1 MVDNKSLTAIYL
13 KEVLNLLG
21 DYIMLK
27 KLLLVFPLVISI
39 NIFAQDSESASDVE
53 EVVTVGSQIK
63 GAKITGALPVTVI
76 STEDIEG
83 IGVESG
89 DELFAEL
96 AEMGSNN
103 FNQTDFSGG
112 YNASRG
118 DVGSLDLR
126 NIGTG
131 NTLTLLNG
139 RRLVQSPG
147 YATEWV
153 GGSYVPVSSVN
164 SNLIPVYGSE
174 RIEILRDGAA
184 SIYGADAVAGVIN
197 TVLKDD
203 FEGLTVRLRTN
214 WYDSFEAQDNK
225 VSIQWGKDYADG
237 TNVSVYYDGYI
248 REKIRGAEDPKWV
261 NGDLR
266 RYLPSPT
273 SNDPDG
279 QFNDSTWRNASASSV
294 WGQFYT
300 GSGSNVHSMYRPD
313 DSNCTRTPN
322 SNMYSIP
329 GLTNM
334 CIYDSSSIRAE
345 NRTNYGETYDK
356 RGDLDRHNIVVFIN
370 RELDNGIE
378 AYSEISFY
386 QSKSDKVLYAG
397 THLGL
402 GSSSKQGGNTQPFL
416 IPSTNYWLN
425 QIQQGPIGSS
435 GGALFV
441 DEEADH
447 LWARYFRF
455 STPRSWDSTRQTW
468 RLLQG
473 FRGTYGDW
481 DWDAAVVAS
490 KGTSKMNNHGR
501 ANLTLLDAAL
511 ARSTP
516 DAYNPFCAGVNCGEE
531 EFMTT
536 IYRNNTTELYMVDFK
551 MSNPSVY
558 SLPAG
563 DVGMLVGAEIRKE
576 TMDDA
581 RDPNIDGTIVYSTV
595 PEAKNQ
601 ATFPYISNISN
612 SSPSPNTYGERTVAS
627 IFLEMQIPLAT
638 NLESQLAVRG
648 ENADDYGSNVVGKF
662 AVGYT
667 PTDWL
672 KIRGSKSTSHRAPN
686 LITVNEGMVVRN
698 NTLQDYLYTAANGE
712 EGDSYSIQRVA
723 KGNDNLEAE
732 ESTNT
737 NFGIVVTPFDDL
749 IITIDTWEIAAEN
762 TVGLFGERNH
772 LLLDTLI
779 RAEGGPSECTGN
791 PFVIRGTF
799 VEDND
804 PESTTYNADW
814 DSNFCK
820 SGMVQRVED
829 VYVNLDNR
837 TLSGTDM
844 AIEYSIDTSFGSF
857 SAKLMSVQYDE
868 FLQEASGDSVR
879 LIEATKNGGALAGLP
894 APAGYGDLLNTFT
907 NRAYPEVKNTLR
919 ISWRN
924 GPWNAYLSQT
934 RIGSFQD
941 LGTTDNAKV
950 VDVSGSKNDVYAC
963 SQPLLNTY
971 VPGSYTCGDT
981 WKVDAMRTVNLTVGY
996 KFDNGLRVRGTIRNL
1011 EDERAPLSDEYTWGF
1026 VADQH
1031 SDYGK
1036 SYSLELYKN
1045 F

>member
-1 MVDNKSLTAIYL
+1 
-13 KEVLNLLG
+13 
-21 DYIMLK
+21 MLK

-39 NIFAQDSESASDVE
+39 NIYAQESESASDVE
-53 EVVTVGSQIK
+53 EVVVVGSQIK

-76 STEDIEG
+76 SADEIEG

-174 RIEILRDGAA
+174 RIEILRDGAS

-225 VSIQWGKDYADG
+225 VSIQWGKDFDDG
-237 TNVSVYYDGYI
+237 TNVSVYYDGYV

-266 RYLPSPT
+266 RYLPSPL
-273 SNDPDG
+273 SSDPLG
-279 QFNDSTWRNASASSV
+279 QFNDTTWRNQSASSV

-313 DSNCTRTPN
+313 DAYCTGTW
-322 SNMYSIP
+322 SKWKTTDYYTIP
-329 GLTNM
+329 GLDNM
-334 CIYDSSSIRAE
+334 CMYDASSIRDE

-386 QSKSDKVLYAG
+386 QSKSDRVLYAG

-402 GSSSKQGGNTQPFL
+402 GNSSKQGGNTQPFL

-425 QIQQGPIGSS
+425 QLQRDNGD
-435 GGALFV
+435 LFV
-441 DEEADH
+441 DKEADH

-455 STPRSWDSTRQTW
+455 STPRSYDSTRQTW

-473 FRGTYGDW
+473 FIGTYGDW

-516 DAYNPFCAGVNCGEE
+516 DAYNPFCAGLNCGEE
-531 EFMTT
+531 EFMTS

-595 PEAKNQ
+595 PEANNQ

-612 SSPSPNTYGERTVAS
+612 SSPSPNTYGERTVTS
-627 IFLEMQIPLAT
+627 LFVEMQVPLAT

-648 ENADDYGSNVVGKF
+648 ENADDYGSNVVGKI
-662 AVGYT
+662 AMGYT
-667 PTDWL
+667 PNDWI
-672 KIRGSKSTSHRAPN
+672 KIRGSRSTSHRAPN

-698 NTLQDYLYTAANGE
+698 NVLTDYLYTKANGPI
-712 EGDSYSIQRVA
+712 GDEYSIQRVA
-723 KGNDNLEAE
+723 KGNENLESE

-737 NFGIVVTPFDDL
+737 NLGIVLTPVDDL
-749 IITIDTWEIAAEN
+749 VITIDTWEIATEN

-791 PFVIRGTF
+791 PFVIRGDF
-799 VEDND
+799 IADND
-804 PESTTYNADW
+804 EDSLTNNAGW

-820 SGMVQRVED
+820 SGMVNRVED
-829 VYVNLDNR
+829 VYVNLDDR

-844 AIEYSIDTSFGSF
+844 VIEYSLETGLGSF
-857 SAKLMSVQYDE
+857 SVKYTSVQYDE
-868 FLQEASGDSVR
+868 FLQEASGDSLR
-879 LIEATKNGGALAGLP
+879 LIEATNPGGALAGLP

-907 NRAYPEVKNTLR
+907 NRAYPEEKNTFR
-919 ISWRN
+919 ISWKN

-941 LGTTDNAKV
+941 LGTLDDAKS
-950 VDVSGSKNDVYAC
+950 VDVSGSANDIYAC
-963 SQPLLNTY
+963 SGTNKYDT
-971 VPGSYTCGDT
+971 SFATCGDT
-981 WKVDAMRTVNLTVGY
+981 WKVDAMRTVNLTIGY